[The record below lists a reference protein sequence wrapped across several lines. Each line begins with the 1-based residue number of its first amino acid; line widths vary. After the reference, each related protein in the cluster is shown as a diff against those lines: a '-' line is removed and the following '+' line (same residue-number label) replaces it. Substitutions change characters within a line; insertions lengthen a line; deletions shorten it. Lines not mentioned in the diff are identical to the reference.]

1 MKRLSILLCL
11 LCIGSSLLVAQ
22 ATPTEAPA
30 GDSISVQE
38 SPEEAQAD
46 VADAPVPPA
55 DEATAE
61 PDDSEAL
68 EGDNPSDD
76 STTAQDDQYVEDEE
90 FVYKM
95 NQKGDQFIK
104 IGLMVDI
111 PLRPAIPQLKV
122 GGSGTLGYMHF
133 LTGSLAVGGDASFA
147 YMPTIGENTLT
158 CIPLMARVMY
168 QFSFHK
174 FEVPIMLGIG
184 GAFESYVG
192 DMYFGL
198 IIKPEIGFFYRH
210 SPSWSVGLT
219 AGWNL
224 MPQWTKNSSYFG
236 VIMDAGISVR
246 YHF

>member
-11 LCIGSSLLVAQ
+11 LFINGIFLFAQ
-22 ATPTEAPA
+22 ESAAEPDAT
-30 GDSISVQE
+30 E
-38 SPEEAQAD
+38 SPEIQEPQEELPPEEDADSPMPEA
-46 VADAPVPPA
+46 
-55 DEATAE
+55 
-61 PDDSEAL
+61 DDYYT
-68 EGDNPSDD
+68 D
-76 STTAQDDQYVEDEE
+76 DEE

-104 IGLMVDI
+104 LGLMVDI
-111 PLRPAIPQLKV
+111 PLRPAIPQLGV
-122 GGSGTLGYMHF
+122 GFSGTLGYMRF
-133 LTGSLAVGGDASFA
+133 LTGNFAVGGDASFA
-147 YMPTIGENTLT
+147 YMPTIGENTITL
-158 CIPLMARVMY
+158 IPLMARVMY
-168 QFSFHK
+168 QFAFHK

-219 AGWNL
+219 AGCSL
-224 MPQWTKNSSYFG
+224 MPQWANSEKGPWWKVTSSYFG
-236 VIMDAGISVR
+236 VIMDAGVTVR

>member
-1 MKRLSILLCL
+1 MRVFSILLCL
-11 LCIGSSLLVAQ
+11 LFLSGGIFFSQEA
-22 ATPTEAPA
+22 TEAIPGTGNVELQEENPQQDIADDPPPPEDVETPEPEDNLPPEDSA
-30 GDSISVQE
+30 GDYY
-38 SPEEAQAD
+38 
-46 VADAPVPPA
+46 
-55 DEATAE
+55 T
-61 PDDSEAL
+61 
-68 EGDNPSDD
+68 
-76 STTAQDDQYVEDEE
+76 EDEE